1 MVDKSNRPDDPFEKT
16 IVQLRQV
23 TENAP
28 SPTTGETSDTPPPG
42 NPDMNDGQSI
52 DFDLNI
58 PVPPPVDLA
67 LVDKDPVQVVVDRRQ
82 GKVIE
87 EQHRHELE
95 IEDRKF
101 RNWIMK
107 TLVMCFCVVVVLI
120 VGGMIYST
128 YVKGNTNTDSTL
140 KAFLE
145 AVTEILKVL
154 KPGGEGE

>member
-1 MVDKSNRPDDPFEKT
+1 MVDKNLQPGDPFEKT
-16 IVQLRQV
+16 IILPR
-23 TENAP
+23 E
-28 SPTTGETSDTPPPG
+28 GETSPASEETPETTPQG

-58 PVPPPVDLA
+58 PATPKVDLA
-67 LVDKDPVQVVVDRRQ
+67 LVEKEPTIVIDRRQ
-82 GKVIE
+82 GKVLE
-87 EQHRHELE
+87 EQHRHELDL
-95 IEDRKF
+95 EDRKF

-107 TLVMCFCVVVVLI
+107 TLVTCFCVVVVLV

-154 KPGGEGE
+154 KPESGNE